1 MSANGA
7 ESVDKPR
14 KKKRESSTNSKSR
27 SPSKTR
33 KPIEG
38 THPTTTN
45 PAVGKRIRVYRFIR
59 LGSCNFSMN
68 FRNGDPYHKGINV
81 VLNMRHAHDINAFLD
96 AISERIGLVS
106 GVKRLYT
113 LNGSQVKRISIHKQN
128 FHIFRSNQQI
138 LWKTTKPML
147 PPPVASCL

>member
-1 MSANGA
+1 MA
-7 ESVDKPR
+7 P
-14 KKKRESSTNSKSR
+14 SR
-27 SPSKTR
+27 W
-33 KPIEG
+33 I
-38 THPTTTN
+38 N
-45 PAVGKRIRVYRFIR
+45 QGKRSENLRPTPKVVHHQKLENPLKEHTPQQRIQP
-59 LGSCNFSMN
+59 LAKGSAFTGLYALVPAHFSMN